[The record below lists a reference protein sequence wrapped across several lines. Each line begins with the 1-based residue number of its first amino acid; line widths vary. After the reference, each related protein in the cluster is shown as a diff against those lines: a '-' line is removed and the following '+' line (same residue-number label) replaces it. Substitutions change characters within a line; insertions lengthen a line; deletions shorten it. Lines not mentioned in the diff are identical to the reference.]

1 MKYVTGW
8 FKTIRELPTLLISKL
23 RQSRSN
29 RAQKKFKS
37 QCVVIPFSGQTINQV
52 LAYNGMLYRCFIT
65 ESDFYILDFKNET
78 LTDIKTIIEI
88 LKLVKQNI
96 KEPVCQ

>member
-1 MKYVTGW
+1 MGFVTGL
-8 FKTIRELPTLLISKL
+8 FKIIRDLPTRLISKL
-23 RQSRSN
+23 RQSASQ

-78 LTDIKTIIEI
+78 LTDLRTIIEI
-88 LKLVKQNI
+88 LKLVKRNI
-96 KEPVCQ
+96 KEEKCQ